1 MVLVAAG
8 CQRVK
13 QQCVPGFFQLTS
25 AGFSSVEVEV
35 FNMPAQVKTPQFGA
49 AYIRVSTEDQVELSP
64 ESQMEEIR
72 KYAQRE
78 GILLLEDQIYIDA
91 GISGK
96 KAERRPEFMRMIA
109 TAKEKDCPFSVI
121 LLWKY
126 SRFARNQEESIFY
139 KSILRSKCGIDVVSV
154 TEPLIAGPFGSLIER
169 IIEWMDE
176 FYSIRL
182 SQEVKRSMKINAER
196 GRLQASPSFGYRAK
210 DGILIPDENEA
221 VYVRRIFDSFLSGK
235 GLFVIA
241 RELNAMGV
249 RTHRGNPFENRTV
262 EYILRNPVY
271 IGKLR
276 WNPSGWTRRDFSNEN
291 IIVADSEHEPLVS
304 METWEAAQRQL
315 DEIKAQWGYKAR
327 PVSELKGWTS
337 GIVRCAACG
346 ATLIFTKPHYYKCNN
361 YARGRCTHSQHI
373 GAEALE
379 NAIISRLMIDA
390 SNPVPIAYNII
401 YTNASGGHELAR
413 LEATIKQLTVKR
425 GRLQE
430 AYLAGVLNL
439 EDFSVAKTGIENSM
453 AQAKAELQELQA
465 KSDTDVVEQQLQTA
479 ISTALE
485 TLQSPSATLEEK
497 NNAARSVIENCTF
510 DKENSL
516 LAIIYR
522 VVI

>member
-1 MVLVAAG
+1 M
-8 CQRVK
+8 
-13 QQCVPGFFQLTS
+13 S
-25 AGFSSVEVEV
+25 A
-35 FNMPAQVKTPQFGA
+35 QTKTPQFGA

-182 SQEVKRSMKINAER
+182 SQEVKRSMKVNAER
-196 GRLQASPSFGYRAK
+196 GRLQAPPSFGYRAK

-221 VYVRRIFDSFLSGK
+221 VYVRRIFDSFLAGK
-235 GLFVIA
+235 GIFPIA
-241 RELNAMGV
+241 RELNDMGV
-249 RTHRGNPFENRTV
+249 RTHRGNQFDNRTV

-291 IIVADSEHEPLVS
+291 IIVADSGHEPLVS
-304 METWEAAQRQL
+304 VETWEAAQHKL

-327 PVSELKGWTS
+327 PASELKGWIS

-346 ATLIFTKPHYYKCNN
+346 ATLIFAKPRYYKCNN
-361 YARGRCTHSQHI
+361 YARGRCRYSQHI
-373 GAEALE
+373 SADALE
-379 NAIISRLMIDA
+379 EAIIARLTKDVTDT
-390 SNPVPIAYNII
+390 SPIAYNIT
-401 YTNASGGHELAR
+401 YTNASGGHEMAR
-413 LEATIKQLTVKR
+413 LEATVKQLGVKR

-439 EDFSVAKTGIENSM
+439 EDFSAAKTDIEKTI
-453 AQAKAELQELQA
+453 AQAKDELQA
-465 KSDTDVVEQQLQTA
+465 LQEMSDADVVEHQLQTA
-479 ISTALE
+479 IATALE

-516 LAIIYR
+516 LTITYR